1 MSKEEQVQTDLGD
14 FSTFSLKIF
23 ERCSSTVRN
32 MGPKQAAAEKRT
44 KEKITVVMKKEIIRK
59 HDDGMRVTDLA
70 REYGRNTSTI
80 GTILKMREKI
90 LAMDAA
96 KGVTRIM
103 PNRPAVLE
111 EVEKLLLIW
120 MKEKQ
125 RAGDTVTEAVICEK
139 AKALH
144 ADLIQ
149 QQAGSSD
156 AEPEVFKASRGWFE
170 RFKTRSGVHSVVR
183 HGEAASSDA
192 PAAEKFAPEFLQVV
206 ADQGYLPQQV
216 FNCDE
221 TGLFWKRMP
230 KRTFLTQ
237 EEAKLPGHKPM
248 KDRLTLLFC
257 ANASGDLKIKPML
270 VYQSENPR
278 AFKKHKIDKGKLRVL
293 WRSNSKV
300 WVTCVLF
307 VEWVNLVFD
316 PAVKQYLLDKDL
328 PLKAMLLMDNAP
340 AHPPGL
346 EDELLQD
353 FRFIKS
359 MFLPPNTTPLL
370 QPMDQ
375 QVITNFKKLYTRE
388 LFRRCF
394 EVTDTTN
401 LTLRDFWKNH
411 FDIAGCVRMIVTAWD
426 RVSQRVLNSAWRK
439 LWPDCVA
446 KIDTGASAPAPE
458 TTVLEDIVSLA
469 RDIGLEVTV
478 EDVCEL
484 LEEHDQDQELSTEE
498 LVELQAEAT
507 QEETQTPLEEE
518 EAEVEEHVS
527 STELKD
533 ICRQWESVQR
543 FARQHHPDKSLARDL
558 ANTFDTRVMSS
569 FRGILKR
576 RQKQQSMDRF
586 VTKKPRVEGEPA
598 APEASQPETVA
609 ACSSAPST
617 SSAT

>member
-1 MSKEEQVQTDLGD
+1 
-14 FSTFSLKIF
+14 
-23 ERCSSTVRN
+23 
-32 MGPKQAAAEKRT
+32 
-44 KEKITVVMKKEIIRK
+44 
-59 HDDGMRVTDLA
+59 
-70 REYGRNTSTI
+70 
-80 GTILKMREKI
+80 
-90 LAMDAA
+90 MDAA

-103 PNRPAVLE
+103 PNQPAVLE

-120 MKEKQ
+120 MQEKQ
-125 RAGDTVTEAVICEK
+125 RAGDTVTKAVICEK

-170 RFKTRSGVHSVVR
+170 RFKTRSGVHSMVR
-183 HGEAASSDA
+183 HGEAAGSDV

-206 ADQGYLPQQV
+206 AEQGYLPQQV
-216 FNCDE
+216 FNCDK
-221 TGLFWKRMP
+221 TRLFWKRMP

-248 KDRLTLLFC
+248 KDHLTLLFC

-293 WRSNSKV
+293 WRSNSKA
-300 WVTCVLF
+300 WVTRVLF
-307 VEWVNLVFD
+307 VEWVNLVLG

-328 PLKAMLLMDNAP
+328 PLKAVLLMDNAP

-346 EDELLQD
+346 EDDLLPD
-353 FRFIKS
+353 FRFIKI
-359 MFLPPNTTPLL
+359 MFLPLNTTPLL

-375 QVITNFKKLYTRE
+375 QVIANFKKLYTKE

-411 FDIAGCVRMIVTAWD
+411 FDIASCVRMIVTAWD
-426 RVSQRVLNSAWRK
+426 GVSQRVLNSTWHK
-439 LWPDCVA
+439 LWTDCVA
-446 KIDTGASAPAPE
+446 KRDTDASAPAPE
-458 TTVLEDIVSLA
+458 TTVLEDIVSLG
-469 RDIGLEVTV
+469 RDIGLEVTA

-484 LEEHDQDQELSTEE
+484 LEGQDQELSTQE
-498 LVELQAEAT
+498 LVELQAEVT

-518 EAEVEEHVS
+518 EAEVEHVS
-527 STELKD
+527 SMELKD
-533 ICRQWESVQR
+533 ICQQWESVQR

-558 ANTFDTRVMSS
+558 AKTFDTRVMSS
-569 FRGILKR
+569 FRGMLKR

-586 VTKKPRVEGEPA
+586 ITKKPRVEEEPA
-598 APEASQPETVA
+598 ASEASQPETVA
-609 ACSSAPST
+609 ACSSVPST
-617 SSAT
+617 SSTT